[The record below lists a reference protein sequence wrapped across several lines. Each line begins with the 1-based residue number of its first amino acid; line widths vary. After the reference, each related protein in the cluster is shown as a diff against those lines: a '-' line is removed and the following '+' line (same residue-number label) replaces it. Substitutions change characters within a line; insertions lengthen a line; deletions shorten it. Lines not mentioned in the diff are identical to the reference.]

1 MTVETQ
7 VDREV
12 DWQNF
17 EDSAMV
23 EVEHRNFLAVVNAKK
38 SLDGFSIP
46 SYNLSESRS
55 ESYDPTIL
63 RSIRVQS
70 IWIV

>member
-1 MTVETQ
+1 MNFSEKVIGMTVETQ

-46 SYNLSESRS
+46 SYRCSRMDHYS
-55 ESYDPTIL
+55 
-63 RSIRVQS
+63 V
-70 IWIV
+70 